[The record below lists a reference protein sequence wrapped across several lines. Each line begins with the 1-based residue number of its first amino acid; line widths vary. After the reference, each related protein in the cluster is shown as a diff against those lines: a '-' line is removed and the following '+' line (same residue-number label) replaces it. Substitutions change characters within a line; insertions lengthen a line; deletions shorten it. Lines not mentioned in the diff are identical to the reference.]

1 LAVTD
6 SSSSP
11 VENSNDTEAGLQR
24 EQLEAEPLPQPLAL
38 ASPERSE
45 EDEEKYKVRKGP
57 ASR

>member
-6 SSSSP
+6 SSSTP
-11 VENSNDTEAGLQR
+11 VENLNETEAGLQMD
-24 EQLEAEPLPQPLAL
+24 QLEAEPLPQPLAL

-45 EDEEKYKVRKGP
+45 EDEEKYKVRQRP